1 MDWQR
6 SLAGIELW
14 LLLLCLPMPFTLIQ
28 AWSLPAHPVAP
39 PAAAPVPAAIPVA
52 RAATTTPAGRQ
63 LNGKLCQ
70 VTWLQNLNQKHFC
83 FSTND
88 SAQPKFFNFFLN
100 FYFFFFIFTIFG
112 FSDM

>member
-6 SLAGIELW
+6 SLAGAALW

-28 AWSLPAHPVAP
+28 AWSLPAHPVSP
-39 PAAAPVPAAIPVA
+39 PAAIPVA

-83 FSTND
+83 FSAND
-88 SAQPKFFNFFLN
+88 SAQPKLFNFFLS
-100 FYFFFFIFTIFG
+100 FFFLLLFLG
-112 FSDM
+112 FLDM